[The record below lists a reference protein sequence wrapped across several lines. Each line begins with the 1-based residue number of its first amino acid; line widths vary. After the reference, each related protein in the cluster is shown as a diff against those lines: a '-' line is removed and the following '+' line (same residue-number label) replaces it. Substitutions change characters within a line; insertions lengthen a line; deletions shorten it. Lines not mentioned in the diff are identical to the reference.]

1 MEIPYKAKNK
11 VTYDPAI
18 PLVGIY
24 LEKSLSPK
32 GTCTPIFNVTL
43 VTIAKT

>member
-1 MEIPYKAKNK
+1 MEIPYKANNR
-11 VTYDPAI
+11 VTCDPAV

-24 LEKSLSPK
+24 LEKNLSPK

-43 VTIAKT
+43 VTTAKT